1 MVSASFLECGVRLV
15 GNEILGSSFQMGSLK
30 VLALRAQ
37 ERQGHSTSSCSSLV
51 SVAANHE
58 DGNNQAS
65 ATPRRLRKSDR
76 PGLEEL
82 GKR

>member
-15 GNEILGSSFQMGSLK
+15 GNEIPGSSFQMGSLE
-30 VLALRAQ
+30 VLALRAR

-82 GKR
+82 GKQ